1 MNTSLLHRTVI
12 VSVILLGGSFHS
24 DSALAEGCPAPSFAA
39 ARTFDAGKGAW
50 SLAVGDFNGDG
61 KPDLAVANHACSNCS
76 SAFSGSFSVLLG
88 NGDGTFQS
96 AVNYDAGTDPVSVA
110 VGDFNG
116 DGKPDLAVVNSGS
129 TNVAL
134 LLGKGDGTFQSAVNY
149 DTSTG
154 TNPNSVAIRDFNGDS
169 KPDLA
174 VANYDPSSK
183 KVSVLLGNGNGT
195 FQSAV
200 NFSLAAEPYSVA
212 ASDFNGDGNEDLAIA
227 THVGIT
233 LLLGKGDGTFQAAVN
248 YGAGTHPNFV
258 AVGGFHTGGTPDVGI
273 NRFSFGRVFG

>member
-149 DTSTG
+149 DTSTS
-154 TNPNSVAIRDFNGDS
+154 PNSVAVGDFNGDG
-169 KPDLA
+169 KLDL
-174 VANYDPSSK
+174 VVGGST
-183 KVSVLLGNGNGT
+183 VSVLLGN
-195 FQSAV
+195 
-200 NFSLAAEPYSVA
+200 
-212 ASDFNGDGNEDLAIA
+212 
-227 THVGIT
+227 
-233 LLLGKGDGTFQAAVN
+233 GDGTFQAAVN
-248 YGAGTHPNFV
+248 SGTGGGSIAVGDLDEDGKLDV
-258 AVGGFHTGGTPDVGI
+258 AVVNGGGV
-273 NRFSFGRVFG
+273 SVL